1 MVTVCWSP
9 KGGSGTTVVAASM
22 ALELARAHGEAVVVD
37 LDGDVPPVLGLADQG
52 GWGVR
57 SWLAAEHAD
66 ADGLRSP
73 GAARRPGPG
82 CRACRRGARAARGPA
97 AGSRRW
103 PRCCTRGPSR
113 WWSTPAATRPSGTNC
128 WPRPPSSLAVL
139 RPCYLAL
146 RRAVALPV
154 RPSGVVLVQEP
165 GRSLDR
171 RDIEDVLGV
180 PVVAVV
186 PYDPSVARVVDAG
199 LLLAG
204 RLPRTLTRSV
214 RAAA

>member
-37 LDGDVPPVLGLADQG
+37 LDGDVPSVLGLADQG

-66 ADGLRSP
+66 ADGLR
-73 GAARRPGPG
+73 RLVQ
-82 CRACRRGARAARGPA
+82 PA
-97 AGSRRW
+97 AHGLGVVPAGDGHVPPW
-103 PRCCTRGPSR
+103 PRGRV
-113 WWSTPAATRPSGTNC
+113 AALAEVLHS
-128 WPRPPSSLAVL
+128 WPEPVVVDAGRYSPEWHELLATAPSSLAVL

-186 PYDPSVARVVDAG
+186 PYDPSVARAVDAG